1 MEAVACAEFY
11 QSENFDTPEKGVK
24 GCYTDFYRG
33 GILSSGGLII
43 GGYGSYSEGVKAN
56 IQFKNLRL
64 LLWLGGKIKSPTN
77 KTLIENI
84 V

>member
-11 QSENFDTPEKGVK
+11 QSKKFDTTKKGVK
-24 GCYTDFYRG
+24 GCYI
-33 GILSSGGLII
+33 ILRGLII
-43 GGYGSYSEGVKAN
+43 GGYGSYLEGVKAN

>member
-11 QSENFDTPEKGVK
+11 QSENFDTPKKGVK
-24 GCYTDFYRG
+24 GCYIILRG
-33 GILSSGGLII
+33 LMIE
-43 GGYGSYSEGVKAN
+43 GYGSYLKGVKEN